1 MSLKSRLLKS
11 RENKAFA
18 SLAEN
23 SELDLLSYFKE
34 HSFEK
39 IIVPQYDKI
48 YAEKNGTVSMLPIAF
63 STKDAFFAEVEKIKR
78 ALDINSKDEKNI
90 LTAQNGVVVK
100 LFLPPAVK
108 NQPYLEIAKR
118 TTLSFTDYFQNK
130 LVSSEISAYLKECL
144 EQNVNIFVLGDASVN
159 KNQILNF
166 MLDLSGEFN
175 KNVIYDNSER
185 LSSKKGCNIRISSY
199 FLKHLPDLEY
209 DNIFCA
215 DVKKEDLSEIFG
227 AIISGYNGFNVSL
240 SVKNDV
246 DILAAV
252 RNMILLSNTNLFEE
266 NAEFLTVSAIDVIIF
281 AQNDADGNVCIS
293 KISELSKNNQN
304 DIILRDIFVRNKKGT
319 HVSTGNISKFY
330 NAEMS
335 KRFLKEYLEEDHIHS
350 YVSGVSA
357 QVLPAQKD
365 EKKKRFKEKL
375 KKLKEDKLLKNIENK
390 EPNVQSEQAFVPV
403 EDKLAVQEEQPE
415 IIEPENIVQ
424 KEETET
430 NAITDFTTDF
440 QPASIDEEKEELVQ
454 EEKNDLNIENEVFA
468 SPSEEDDDIY
478 ANKGLLAS
486 ESDDFSETPK
496 IRNILEDYEDEELSE
511 ENVQENENLINE
523 EIPTSENID
532 LPVEKEDIIA
542 EKYSD
547 YVVDNA
553 ENKEIEEPEL
563 FSEIKDVDIQGY
575 ETDFMEVPDED
586 I

>member
-1 MSLKSRLLKS
+1 
-11 RENKAFA
+11 
-18 SLAEN
+18 
-23 SELDLLSYFKE
+23 
-34 HSFEK
+34 
-39 IIVPQYDKI
+39 
-48 YAEKNGTVSMLPIAF
+48 
-63 STKDAFFAEVEKIKR
+63 
-78 ALDINSKDEKNI
+78 
-90 LTAQNGVVVK
+90 
-100 LFLPPAVK
+100 
-108 NQPYLEIAKR
+108 
-118 TTLSFTDYFQNK
+118 
-130 LVSSEISAYLKECL
+130 
-144 EQNVNIFVLGDASVN
+144 
-159 KNQILNF
+159 
-166 MLDLSGEFN
+166 
-175 KNVIYDNSER
+175 
-185 LSSKKGCNIRISSY
+185 
-199 FLKHLPDLEY
+199 
-209 DNIFCA
+209 
-215 DVKKEDLSEIFG
+215 
-227 AIISGYNGFNVSL
+227 
-240 SVKNDV
+240 
-246 DILAAV
+246 
-252 RNMILLSNTNLFEE
+252 
-266 NAEFLTVSAIDVIIF
+266 
-281 AQNDADGNVCIS
+281 
-293 KISELSKNNQN
+293 
-304 DIILRDIFVRNKKGT
+304 
-319 HVSTGNISKFY
+319 
-330 NAEMS
+330 MS

-403 EDKLAVQEEQPE
+403 EDKLAVQKEQPE

-575 ETDFMEVPDED
+575 EPDFMEVPDED